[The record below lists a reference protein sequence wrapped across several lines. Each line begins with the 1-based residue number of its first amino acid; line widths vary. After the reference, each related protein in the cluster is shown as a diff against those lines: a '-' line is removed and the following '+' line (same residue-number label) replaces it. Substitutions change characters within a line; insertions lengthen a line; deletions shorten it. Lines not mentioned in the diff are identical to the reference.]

1 MHFLTL
7 NWSLTFGMFDLMS
20 SDCLELD
27 LLLALA
33 DAGSC
38 P

>member
-7 NWSLTFGMFDLMS
+7 NWSLTFGMFDLVS
-20 SDCLELD
+20 NACLELD
-27 LLLALA
+27 LLLALV
-33 DAGSC
+33 DAGAC

>member
-1 MHFLTL
+1 MHLLTL
-7 NWSLTFGMFDLMS
+7 NWSLTFGMFDLLS
-20 SDCLELD
+20 SGCLELD
-27 LLLALA
+27 LLLALD

>member
-1 MHFLTL
+1 MHLLTSH
-7 NWSLTFGMFDLMS
+7 WSLTFGMFDLVS
-20 SDCLELD
+20 NVFLELD